1 MNYKTRKVTDYFP
14 RRQERESRRFGKQKS
29 RTTIRLKGQ
38 DKTGQDRTGQDRTGQ
53 DRTAQDRTARDTRS
67 TDPANTV
74 ETRSLR
80 SRSLSSISADPGIAP
95 DRRIER
101 TTRSEHW
108 KANPFRKASGSSYP
122 RRDSGLRSPDAGPD
136 ARYNPCRCFCECT
149 TRPRARHDPPDN
161 RYAGNN
167 IPGCNCRPAPRPIGR
182 CQDVRIT
189 PFIGV
194 GETLRLPG
202 ERNDGD
208 ELHSRT
214 LPAQSEDRFGGRQ
227 VETAGH
233 PAQKE
238 VEALRPQPIHHSTQ
252 DSVGPAVIILMAGK
266 GHGTIFFCFHAQK

>member
-38 DKTGQDRTGQDRTGQ
+38 DKTGQDRTGQDRT
-53 DRTAQDRTARDTRS
+53 ARDTRS

-80 SRSLSSISADPGIAP
+80 SRGLSPISAGPRIAP
-95 DRRIER
+95 DHRTGR

-108 KANPFRKASGSSYP
+108 KANPNPFRKASGSSYP

-167 IPGCNCRPAPRPIGR
+167 IPGCN
-182 CQDVRIT
+182 
-189 PFIGV
+189 
-194 GETLRLPG
+194 LSL
-202 ERNDGD
+202 
-208 ELHSRT
+208 
-214 LPAQSEDRFGGRQ
+214 
-227 VETAGH
+227 
-233 PAQKE
+233 
-238 VEALRPQPIHHSTQ
+238 IH
-252 DSVGPAVIILMAGK
+252 I
-266 GHGTIFFCFHAQK
+266 

>member
-101 TTRSEHW
+101 TTRSEHR

-167 IPGCNCRPAPRPIGR
+167 IPGCNCRPAPPSDRPLSGR
-182 CQDVRIT
+182 PHNAVYR
-189 PFIGV
+189 
-194 GETLRLPG
+194 RR
-202 ERNDGD
+202 RNGD

-238 VEALRPQPIHHSTQ
+238 AEALRPQPIHHSTQ

>member
-38 DKTGQDRTGQDRTGQ
+38 DKTGQDRTGQDRTGQDRTGQ

-167 IPGCNCRPAPRPIGR
+167 IPGCNCRPAPPSDRPLNAVYRRRRNSPAARRTERRRRAPFPHTPRAERGPLRRPPGR
-182 CQDVRIT
+182 NRRPSRSKRSGSPPTTADT
-189 PFIGV
+189 PQHAGF
-194 GETLRLPG
+194 RRPC
-202 ERNDGD
+202 RHNPDG
-208 ELHSRT
+208 R
-214 LPAQSEDRFGGRQ
+214 
-227 VETAGH
+227 
-233 PAQKE
+233 
-238 VEALRPQPIHHSTQ
+238 
-252 DSVGPAVIILMAGK
+252 
-266 GHGTIFFCFHAQK
+266 

>member
-167 IPGCNCRPAPRPIGR
+167 IPGCNCPASTT
-182 CQDVRIT
+182 VRSAA
-189 PFIGV
+189 V
-194 GETLRLPG
+194 
-202 ERNDGD
+202 
-208 ELHSRT
+208 RT
-214 LPAQSEDRFGGRQ
+214 SA
-227 VETAGH
+227 
-233 PAQKE
+233 
-238 VEALRPQPIHHSTQ
+238 
-252 DSVGPAVIILMAGK
+252 
-266 GHGTIFFCFHAQK
+266 

>member
-1 MNYKTRKVTDYFP
+1 MARYTRP
-14 RRQERESRRFGKQKS
+14 
-29 RTTIRLKGQ
+29 
-38 DKTGQDRTGQDRTGQ
+38 
-53 DRTAQDRTARDTRS
+53 
-67 TDPANTV
+67 TDPANTA

-80 SRSLSSISADPGIAP
+80 SRGLSPISAGPRIVP

-167 IPGCNCRPAPRPIGR
+167 IPGCNCRPAPPSDRP
-182 CQDVRIT
+182 
-189 PFIGV
+189 
-194 GETLRLPG
+194 LPG
-202 ERNDGD
+202 RPHNAAYRRRRNYPAARRTGRRR

-214 LPAQSEDRFGGRQ
+214 LPAQSEDRFGGR
-227 VETAGH
+227 
-233 PAQKE
+233 
-238 VEALRPQPIHHSTQ
+238 
-252 DSVGPAVIILMAGK
+252 
-266 GHGTIFFCFHAQK
+266 